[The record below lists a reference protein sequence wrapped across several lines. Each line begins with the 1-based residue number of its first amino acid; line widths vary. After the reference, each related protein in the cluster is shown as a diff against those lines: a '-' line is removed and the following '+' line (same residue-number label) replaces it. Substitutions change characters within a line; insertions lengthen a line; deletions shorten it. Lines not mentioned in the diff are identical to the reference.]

1 MLKPDLKESNIPGRT
16 TLHDWILELFEEHLD
31 TLEEEMKVWHQFFHW
46 SYAHQLQKSL
56 GKISFTTD
64 VWSDTNQT
72 PFMAITAHW
81 VAATT
86 SSGQYTK
93 LSLRADLIGFIH
105 VPGWHTGEHLAHAFL
120 HTLDRINITEKVV
133 PLSNYSIKALLISIF
148 FYVDW
153 LGNFGQRIQ

>member
-1 MLKPDLKESNIPGRT
+1 
-16 TLHDWILELFEEHLD
+16 
-31 TLEEEMKVWHQFFHW
+31 
-46 SYAHQLQKSL
+46 
-56 GKISFTTD
+56 
-64 VWSDTNQT
+64 
-72 PFMAITAHW
+72 MAITAHW